1 MNKRLF
7 ISVCFSLKKIFFW
20 KAAYDQKQV
29 KLDEEEVGVKVF
41 VEARMLIWGAA
52 KGFRVV
58 SFGC

>member
-1 MNKRLF
+1 MDSKDLSKGESYLF
-7 ISVCFSLKKIFFW
+7 FFFW